1 MATPEASHT
10 HVQDVI
16 STDLTQ
22 SEIEAKLDDA
32 AFDIDR
38 TVDEDLG
45 TEHRIKLEAHLAA
58 LKIRLSTDRSI
69 DSGTGASTRVDFDG
83 SEIGWLRD
91 QVQSLDPSG
100 ELGGG
105 NVRRQSA
112 RSTHV
117 ANRGGE

>member
-1 MATPEASHT
+1 MATPEAT
-10 HVQDVI
+10 YTDVQAVI
-16 STDLTQ
+16 STDLGKT
-22 SEIEAKLDDA
+22 EIDPKLDDA

-45 TEHRIKLEAHLAA
+45 TEHRVKLEAHLAA

-69 DSGTGASTRVDFDG
+69 DSGSGASTRVDFDG
-83 SEIGWLRD
+83 SEVDWLRD

-105 NVRRQSA
+105 AVRRQSA